1 MLQQSCPFRKEIS
14 HYMHGE
20 VIVGING
27 RIWVK
32 GRSVEETLILVNVIR
47 KIEYLSD
54 EQISFVI
61 KQQTENVKLFPETR
75 MECE

>member
-1 MLQQSCPFRKEIS
+1 
-14 HYMHGE
+14 MHGE